1 MQDQISELFF
11 VRGDPEDE
19 PELPECPE
27 SCVHRKAGLHFHCKW
42 VSIQF
47 RLNYLVTDHVVPKIS
62 QKMKKSLVQL
72 AKLLKPELWVYSM
85 YLIHH

>member
-27 SCVHRKAGLHFHCKW
+27 SCVHRKTGLHFHCKW
-42 VSIQF
+42 VSILF
-47 RLNYLVTDHVVPKIS
+47 TR
-62 QKMKKSLVQL
+62 
-72 AKLLKPELWVYSM
+72 
-85 YLIHH
+85 

>member
-27 SCVHRKAGLHFHCKW
+27 SCVHRNSGLHFHCKW
-42 VSIQF
+42 VSILF
-47 RLNYLVTDHVVPKIS
+47 SDRLATQNQILRVPRID
-62 QKMKKSLVQL
+62 QKMGLR
-72 AKLLKPELWVYSM
+72 KLEQGLFDDFSKFRSIPL
-85 YLIHH
+85 

>member
-27 SCVHRKAGLHFHCKW
+27 SCVHRKSGLHFHCKW

-47 RLNYLVTDHVVPKIS
+47 NLVTDHVPKIS
-62 QKMKKSLVQL
+62 QKMKFGSTCQTSQTRALG
-72 AKLLKPELWVYSM
+72 
-85 YLIHH
+85 I